1 MNKNERVTLEVS
13 REQAMIVE
21 RACELFAR
29 LEIGQFKEISDQFL
43 ERIWAHKDN
52 QERRYIADELLE
64 TTARVIFGRNAWNM
78 PDVGEKSLEHM
89 RAWEV
94 YTALRY
100 TRSCH
105 DHPEEI
111 GKSWS
116 VCFDPPMSESG
127 DGVPKCEIKEARND
141 VADTKGR
148 AMADGLPGQRD

>member
-1 MNKNERVTLEVS
+1 MNGKERVTLEMS

-21 RACELFAR
+21 QACELFAR
-29 LEIGQFKEISDQFL
+29 LEIGQFKEIAWQL
-43 ERIWAHKDN
+43 IERIWEHEDN
-52 QERRYIADELLE
+52 QERRHVVDDLLDL
-64 TTARVIFGRNAWNM
+64 TAKVIFGRNAWNM
-78 PDVGEKSLEHM
+78 PDVGEKSVEHM

-94 YTALRY
+94 YTSLRY

-116 VCFDPPMSESG
+116 VCFDKPRNESG
-127 DGVPKCEIKEARND
+127 DGVPKCEIKEAKKD

-148 AMADGLPGQRD
+148 NVADGIQGQRD

>member
-1 MNKNERVTLEVS
+1 MAERVTLEMS

-43 ERIWAHKDN
+43 ERIWAQADS
-52 QERRYIADELLE
+52 QERRHVADDLLAL
-64 TTARVIFGRNAWNM
+64 TAKVIFGRNAYDM
-78 PDVGEKSLEHM
+78 PDVGEKSEEHM

-127 DGVPKCEIKEARND
+127 DGVPKCEIREEE
-141 VADTKGR
+141 THGR
-148 AMADGLPGQRD
+148 